1 MNGMN
6 ETGKGGRFQGR
17 RSSEHRR
24 FDPRSLALAG
34 MMAALTAVLAYIR
47 IPLPFSPVPVSAQTM
62 AVMFAGALLGARLG
76 AFSQLVYVLMGA
88 VGLPVFAGGQG
99 GPAVLAGPT
108 GGYLI
113 GFILGAYV
121 IGRLT
126 ELGQGPA
133 STARLLFAFAAGGVF
148 AVYVPGVLQLALVTG
163 MTFPQ
168 AIAAG
173 VVPFLVGDA
182 VKVLAATVVVV
193 NARAALNATRSVR
206 QD

>member
-1 MNGMN
+1 MRQIG
-6 ETGKGGRFQGR
+6 TSGDWRSR
-17 RSSEHRR
+17 RSAGSRGL
-24 FDPRSLALAG
+24 DARSLALAG

-47 IPLPFSPVPVSAQTM
+47 IPLPFSPVPVSAQTL

-121 IGRLT
+121 VGRMT
-126 ELGQGPA
+126 EQARERLG
-133 STARLLFAFAAGGVF
+133 TARLLFAFAVGGVG

-163 MTFPQ
+163 MTLPQ

-173 VVPFLVGDA
+173 VLPFLVGDG
-182 VKVLAATVVVV
+182 VKVLAAAIVVV
-193 NARAALNATRSVR
+193 NAQAALRAPRHAK